1 MDKYTSD
8 LFASQSV
15 SDICRSMARIVQTPI
30 ARASDPLSS
39 HLAAEAIT
47 KSGARSDQQNKAAE
61 AVKQF
66 PGHTSHELAALT
78 CGKRNVTD
86 WRYALARRLPECETA
101 GRVRKGPKRT
111 CSVTGRKAH
120 VWEVA

>member
-1 MDKYTSD
+1 MSLDAHVSD
-8 LFASQSV
+8 LFDHPPV
-15 SDICRSMARIVQTPI
+15 SMVVQTPI
-30 ARASDPLSS
+30 ARRTDPESS
-39 HLAAEAIT
+39 HLAAETIT

-86 WRYALARRLPECETA
+86 WRYALARRLPECEVS
-101 GRVRKGPKRT
+101 GRVRKGQMRT

>member
-1 MDKYTSD
+1 MSLEAYVSD
-8 LFASQSV
+8 LFEPAP
-15 SDICRSMARIVQTPI
+15 MARIVQTPI

-39 HLAAEAIT
+39 HLAADHIT
-47 KSGARSDQQNKAAE
+47 KTGGRAHQQNQAAE

-66 PGHTSHELAALT
+66 PGRTSFELAMRTGL
-78 CGKRNVTD
+78 CRF
-86 WRYALARRLPECETA
+86 ALARRLPECETA
-101 GRVRKGPKRT
+101 GRVRKGPMRT

>member
-1 MDKYTSD
+1 MNLEAYVSD
-8 LFASQSV
+8 LFEPAP
-15 SDICRSMARIVQTPI
+15 IARIVQTPI

-47 KSGARSDQQNKAAE
+47 ASGVRFSQQKQAAD
-61 AVKQF
+61 AVRRD
-66 PGHTSHELAALT
+66 PGHTAQELAELT
-78 CGKRNVTD
+78 GLD
-86 WRYALARRLPECETA
+86 RYMLGRRLSECEVA
-101 GRVRKGPKRT
+101 GRVRKGPMRN